1 MDAATFRSQEDPFW
15 ARALQTAPV
24 GTEPTR
30 SRTMAET
37 QTQGTTPAKN
47 DDAAGDDTS
56 RLDFILDIGLD
67 IAVEL
72 GRGRMEIQ
80 EILHLGPG
88 SVIELS
94 KLAGEPL
101 DVLVNGRLMAR
112 GEAVIVGEK
121 FGIRITEVVSKSER
135 IAGLRGA

>member
-1 MDAATFRSQEDPFW
+1 MPTQPQLPENEAAMEAPPVSPTDDP
-15 ARALQTAPV
+15 Q
-24 GTEPTR
+24 
-30 SRTMAET
+30 
-37 QTQGTTPAKN
+37 
-47 DDAAGDDTS
+47 
-56 RLDFILDIGLD
+56 RLEFILDIALEV
-67 IAVEL
+67 AVEL

-88 SVIELS
+88 SVIELG

-121 FGIRITEVVSKSER
+121 FGVRITEVVSRGER
-135 IAGLRGA
+135 IAGLRGS

>member
-1 MDAATFRSQEDPFW
+1 MPESQTPSAANESSQPVSSTDDP
-15 ARALQTAPV
+15 
-24 GTEPTR
+24 
-30 SRTMAET
+30 
-37 QTQGTTPAKN
+37 K
-47 DDAAGDDTS
+47 
-56 RLDFILDIGLD
+56 RLEFILDIGLEVS
-67 IAVEL
+67 VEL
-72 GRGRMEIQ
+72 GRGKMEIQ

-121 FGIRITEVVSKSER
+121 FGVRITEVVSRGER